1 MISCASTSERVR
13 TMSHSLSDMDSSE
26 KLKFI
31 VQKNSEKYK
40 KWQVLA
46 RRNLTDYKSHGKTGI
61 IGLIS
66 TC

>member
-1 MISCASTSERVR
+1 
-13 TMSHSLSDMDSSE
+13 MSHSLSDMDSSE